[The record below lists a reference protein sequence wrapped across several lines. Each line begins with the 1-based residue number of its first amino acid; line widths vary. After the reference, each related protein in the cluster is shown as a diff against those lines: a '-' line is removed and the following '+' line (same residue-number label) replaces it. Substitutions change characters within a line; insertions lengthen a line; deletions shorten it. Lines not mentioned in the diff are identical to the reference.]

1 MTLTGQQRQAR
12 EQQPYGIPLGGDV
25 HRVPPGIDVGSGFGK
40 LAQSQGY
47 RQLLGPLL
55 RRLNQRQQL
64 LLPDRIGTRR
74 DVEVTYSSS
83 SCRSLAASALAW
95 MISLSLPD
103 VRFL

>member
-55 RRLNQRQQL
+55 RLPGEGSQR
-64 LLPDRIGTRR
+64 
-74 DVEVTYSSS
+74 
-83 SCRSLAASALAW
+83 
-95 MISLSLPD
+95 
-103 VRFL
+103 

>member
-47 RQLLGPLL
+47 RQLLG
-55 RRLNQRQQL
+55 RFSA
-64 LLPDRIGTRR
+64 DSISGSSFSSRI
-74 DVEVTYSSS
+74 
-83 SCRSLAASALAW
+83 A
-95 MISLSLPD
+95 
-103 VRFL
+103 